1 MAQVLA
7 GIKVLDF
14 GRYIAG
20 PFCGALLADMGAD
33 VIRIDR
39 VGGSEDRFVMP
50 VTEQGDGAVFLQSNR
65 NKRSLTLEITS
76 EEGRAVVRRMVAEA
90 DVVIANMPAPTL
102 ANLGL
107 DYETLKAI
115 KPDIVLVAPSAF
127 GDTALL
133 REKIGFDG
141 VGQVMSGGVYL
152 SGYPDQPIKSML
164 PVVDYCT
171 GIACALGAVAAL
183 YERSQSGEGQQVG
196 ASLLQTALN
205 FSSGYLIE
213 EQVLGLQRQATGN
226 RSQSYGPSDIFRTSD
241 GWVIV
246 QVIGPAMFRRWAR
259 IVGRPE
265 LLDDPRFADDEL
277 RGQHGEVLS
286 GLMSDWCAQRSRE
299 QALEELAQAKI
310 PAGPVYSPAE
320 VNRDAA
326 IAESGAFVRLRHP
339 GGTPEVPYVAAP
351 VSLSRTPLAIRK
363 HAPLSGEH
371 TEEVL
376 HEFGFSKGE
385 IDALRANG
393 TV

>member
-115 KPDIVLVAPSAF
+115 KPDIILVAPSAF

-339 GGTPEVPYVAAP
+339 GVTPEVPYVAAP

>member
-7 GIKVLDF
+7 GIRVLDF

-65 NKRSLTLEITS
+65 NKRSLTLEIAS
-76 EEGRAVVRRMVAEA
+76 EEGRAIVRRLVAEA

-127 GDTALL
+127 GDSALL
-133 REKIGFDG
+133 RDKIGFDG

-183 YERSQSGEGQQVG
+183 YERERSGQGQQVG

-213 EQVLGLQRQATGN
+213 ERVLGLQRQATGN
-226 RSQSYGPSDIFRTSD
+226 RSQSYGPSDIFRTRG
-241 GWVIV
+241 GWIIV
-246 QVIGPAMFRRWAR
+246 QVIGPAMFRRWAK
-259 IVGRPE
+259 IVGQPE
-265 LLDDPRFADDEL
+265 LLDDSRFADDEL

-286 GLMSDWCAQRSRE
+286 GLMSEWCAERSRD
-299 QALEELAQAKI
+299 QALEELNQAKI

-320 VNRDAA
+320 VNSDPA

-339 GGTPEVPYVAAP
+339 GVESEVPYVAAP

-376 HEFGFSKGE
+376 REFGFSPGQIE
-385 IDALRANG
+385 ALRAKG

>member
-339 GGTPEVPYVAAP
+339 GVTPEVPYVAAP

>member
-7 GIKVLDF
+7 GIRVLDF

-65 NKRSLTLEITS
+65 NKRSLTLEIAS
-76 EEGRAVVRRMVAEA
+76 EEGRAIVRRLVADA

-127 GDTALL
+127 GDSALL

-152 SGYPDQPIKSML
+152 SGYPEQPIKSML

-183 YERSQSGEGQQVG
+183 YERERSGQGQQVG

-226 RSQSYGPSDIFRTSD
+226 RSQSYGPSDIFRTRD
-241 GWVIV
+241 GWIIV
-246 QVIGPAMFRRWAR
+246 QVIGPAMFRRWAK
-259 IVGRPE
+259 IMGQPE

-286 GLMSDWCAQRSRE
+286 GLMGEWCAGRSRE
-299 QALEELAQAKI
+299 QALDELAKAKI

-320 VNRDAA
+320 VNSDPA

-339 GGTPEVPYVAAP
+339 GVEPEVPYVAAP

-376 HEFGFSKGE
+376 REFGFSLGQIE
-385 IDALRANG
+385 ALRANG

>member
-226 RSQSYGPSDIFRTSD
+226 RSQSYGPSDIFRTRD

-351 VSLSRTPLAIRK
+351 VSLSRTPLAISK

-376 HEFGFSKGE
+376 HEFGFAKGE

>member
-7 GIKVLDF
+7 GIRVLDF

-65 NKRSLTLEITS
+65 NKRSITLELAS
-76 EEGRAVVRRMVAEA
+76 EEGRAVVRRLVADA

-102 ANLGL
+102 ASLGL
-107 DYETLKAI
+107 DYASLKAI
-115 KPDIVLVAPSAF
+115 KPDVILVAPSAF
-127 GDTALL
+127 GDSALL

-171 GIACALGAVAAL
+171 AIACALGTVAAL
-183 YERSQSGEGQQVG
+183 YERERSGEGQQVG

-213 EQVLGLQRQATGN
+213 EQVLGLQREASGN

-241 GWVIV
+241 GWIIV

-259 IVGRPE
+259 LVGQPE
-265 LLDDPRFADDEL
+265 LIDDPRFVDDDS
-277 RGQHGEVLS
+277 RGVHGETLS
-286 GLMSDWCAQRSRE
+286 ALMGQWCEARTRA
-299 QALEELAQAKI
+299 QALEALGQAKI

-320 VNRDAA
+320 VNRDPA
-326 IAESGAFVRLRHP
+326 IAESGAFVRLRHA
-339 GGTPEVPYVAAP
+339 GSTPEIPYVTAP

-363 HAPLSGEH
+363 PAPLSGEH
-371 TEEVL
+371 TDEVL
-376 HEFGFSKGE
+376 REHGYTAEQIEG
-385 IDALRANG
+385 LRTKG